1 MKKNSDIDHPKVHF
15 PGWKERKGPV
25 RYFNS
30 IWWAVKSLVTGMRLT
45 GYYFTHPNK
54 ILTQQ
59 YPENRKTLYIPER
72 FKGEVTLPHNE
83 NNEHKC
89 TGCTLCEMACPNG
102 SIKIIT
108 VTEELPDGKKKKKLD
123 KWVYNL
129 GMCTFCNQCIEA
141 CPSNAIQMSNAFEHS
156 VYKRETLVKI
166 LNKPGSKL
174 KEEKK

>member
-1 MKKNSDIDHPKVHF
+1 MNSTY
-15 PGWKERKGPV
+15 
-25 RYFNS
+25 RYFQG
-30 IWWAVKSLVTGMRLT
+30 IVVAFKSFVLGMRLT
-45 GYYFTHPNK
+45 GHTFISPSK

-72 FKGEVTLPHNE
+72 FKGEVVLPHDE

-102 SIKIIT
+102 TIKIIT
-108 VTEELPDGKKKKKLD
+108 VVEELPDGKKRKKLD
-123 KWVYNL
+123 TWVYNL

-141 CPSNAIQMSNAFEHS
+141 CPSDAIKMSNAFEHS
-156 VYKRETLVKI
+156 VYDRQLLVKI

>member
-1 MKKNSDIDHPKVHF
+1 MNSIL
-15 PGWKERKGPV
+15 

-30 IWWAVKSLVTGMRLT
+30 IIWAFKSFMTGMRLT
-45 GYYFTHPNK
+45 GTTFLSPRK

-72 FKGEVTLPHNE
+72 FKGQVVLPHDE
-83 NNEHKC
+83 NNEHQC

-108 VTEELPDGKKKKKLD
+108 VTEDLPDGKKKKKLD

-141 CPSNAIQMSNAFEHS
+141 SPSDAIKMSNEFEHS
-156 VYKRETLVKI
+156 VYQRQNLIKI
-166 LNKPGSKL
+166 LNRPGSKL
-174 KEEKK
+174 KEDKAK

>member
-1 MKKNSDIDHPKVHF
+1 MRSAIKYITTIIVAF
-15 PGWKERKGPV
+15 
-25 RYFNS
+25 
-30 IWWAVKSLVTGMRLT
+30 KSFATGMRLT
-45 GYYFTHPNK
+45 GKYFLSPHK

-59 YPENRKTLYIPER
+59 YPENREKLYIPER
-72 FKGEVTLPHNE
+72 FRGEVILPHDE

-108 VTEELPDGKKKKKLD
+108 ITEDLPDGKKVKKLD

-129 GMCTFCNQCIEA
+129 GMCTFCSQCIEA
-141 CPSNAIQMSNAFEHS
+141 CPSDAIIMTNTFEHS
-156 VYKRETLVKI
+156 VYKRSELIKI

-174 KEEKK
+174 KEKAKEK